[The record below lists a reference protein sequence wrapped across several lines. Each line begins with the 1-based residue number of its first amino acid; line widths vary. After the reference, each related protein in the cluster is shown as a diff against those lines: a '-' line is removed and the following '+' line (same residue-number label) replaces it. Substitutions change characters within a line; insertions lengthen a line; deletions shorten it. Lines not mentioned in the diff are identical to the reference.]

1 MYSLGEVEAL
11 SKKASKA
18 AGLSWGEAAEVG
30 RAIRSLAK
38 FELPSVEAFTPF
50 LNDFFQRKIYRPN
63 TLEEIESNG
72 KPLVGFFLG
81 LHIID
86 FEFFRPKAEK
96 VKVLRFEKVIQ
107 PLTLLGVLLPIV
119 NNGVKLEVFWKNFSF
134 SASPNAH
141 ERHGKNHNPKLEQTL
156 SIHFSICKEKKLD
169 SFINRIRV
177 KRKDWKNLEELAFKT
192 YVPES
197 KISRE
202 KGAGSGDLIDD

>member
-50 LNDFFQRKIYRPN
+50 LNDLFHGKIYRPI
-63 TLEEIESNG
+63 TLEELEAKD
-72 KPLVGFFLG
+72 KPLVGFFLA

-86 FEFFRPKAEK
+86 FEFFEPKAEK

-119 NNGVKLEVFWKNFSF
+119 NNGGVGITRTGFCC
-134 SASPNAH
+134 A
-141 ERHGKNHNPKLEQTL
+141 RHFRP
-156 SIHFSICKEKKLD
+156 I
-169 SFINRIRV
+169 IRGQ
-177 KRKDWKNLEELAFKT
+177 
-192 YVPES
+192 
-197 KISRE
+197 I
-202 KGAGSGDLIDD
+202 